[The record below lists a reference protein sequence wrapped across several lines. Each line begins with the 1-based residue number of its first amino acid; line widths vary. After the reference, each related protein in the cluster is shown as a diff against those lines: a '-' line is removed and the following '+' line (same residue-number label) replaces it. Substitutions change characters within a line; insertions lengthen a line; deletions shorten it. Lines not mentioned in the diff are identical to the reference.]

1 MNICEDGY
9 SGNHDPFFQ
18 EISDDCDE
26 IQMIPDT
33 LDDGSVVVNFD
44 VYDKENNEVI
54 KTGGYV
60 LIRKEEDLKD
70 FYICVFNKDG
80 DQMSQTRLPFDWLS
94 LDQCSNPDAQ
104 LGIGIAI
111 GVIITAR
118 RLVWI
123 FKEI

>member
-1 MNICEDGY
+1 MN
-9 SGNHDPFFQ
+9 
-18 EISDDCDE
+18 

-44 VYDKENNEVI
+44 VYEEDEVI

-60 LIRKEEDLKD
+60 LIRKEEDLQD

-94 LDQCSNPDAQ
+94 LD
-104 LGIGIAI
+104 
-111 GVIITAR
+111 
-118 RLVWI
+118 
-123 FKEI
+123 